1 MKEGFVR
8 SDIELRPPVA
18 IAVGAGFRREI
29 ATLAQMQNFL
39 KEWPRATR
47 GQLHGVAI
55 SACEAARA
63 GRMEPE
69 AARRAFLS
77 FAAGAGIVWTGV
89 DPVAALRDARIRRV
103 RARREGQVQH

>member
-8 SDIELRPPVA
+8 SDIELRVPVA

-29 ATLAQMQNFL
+29 ASLAQMQNFL

-47 GQLHGVAI
+47 GQLYGAAV

-63 GRMEPE
+63 GRMEPDP
-69 AARRAFLS
+69 ARRAFPS

-103 RARREGQVQH
+103 RTRREGLAQH